1 MSNIDFKLNHI
12 LIKKKFKPYVH
23 ATNTLSKEEFNYY
36 KELSKRNKR
45 HRNLQGPHQ
54 TAVKQKIAC
63 NELSVQQ
70 NFIRN
75 PNKKNDQKNKLY
87 LQNEAKGTKA

>member
-1 MSNIDFKLNHI
+1 MQQ
-12 LIKKKFKPYVH
+12 
-23 ATNTLSKEEFNYY
+23 TNTLTKEEFSYY
-36 KELSKRNKR
+36 KELSKQNKR

-70 NFIRN
+70 IFIRK
-75 PNKKNDQKNKLY
+75 PNIKNDQKNKVY
-87 LQNEAKGTKA
+87 LQKEANGTKKDIE